1 MQIDRIKRVNE
12 IIRRE
17 LATSLMHVGQGEGA
31 EVMRISFVE
40 VEVSR
45 DLRGTTVLVSI
56 MGTREQA
63 DELMR
68 WLRRHRVEFQSRIAK
83 DVSLKYTPKLFFK
96 QTQAIEKGDHVLD
109 ILKEIGLPQEG
120 EVQGSD
126 GSVGENAGNSPE
138 QG

>member
-31 EVMRISFVE
+31 EVMR
-40 VEVSR
+40 
-45 DLRGTTVLVSI
+45 
-56 MGTREQA
+56 TREQA